1 MATIDKDKNLLENLN
16 SLSKMQTGF
25 LFFMTTLKEY
35 IEENKNIKSYLINIK
50 SKFKTSER
58 EIIELEKNIKKLHH
72 ELEERKTESKIN
84 SDNTEVLLEHI
95 RSVRSELE
103 QIRKLFADLSN
114 ISKIEGINLEEH
126 VIQAISIFDKY
137 YKTPFRI
144 EVSKGS
150 RKNIKRRKPKS
161 KKPKSKKPKSRK
173 PKTRKPKSKKP
184 KSKKR

>member
-1 MATIDKDKNLLENLN
+1 MATIDKGKNLLENLN

-25 LFFMTTLKEY
+25 LFFMTALKEY
-35 IEENKNIKSYLINIK
+35 IEENKNIKSDLINIK

-58 EIIELEKNIKKLHH
+58 EIIKLEEYIKKLDN
-72 ELEERKTESKIN
+72 ELQEKKTESKIN
-84 SDNTEVLLEHI
+84 SDNNEVLLQHI

-103 QIRKLFADLSN
+103 QIRGLFANLSN
-114 ISKIEGINLEEH
+114 ISKIEGINLEQH

-144 EVSKGS
+144 KYSKGS

-161 KKPKSKKPKSRK
+161 RKPKSRK
-173 PKTRKPKSKKP
+173 R
-184 KSKKR
+184 